1 MSLVHNYNFDKEDV
15 AIKYFNQEYND
26 GERMLDVWQR
36 LDAWTDEYKVKF
48 IIAVLESSDIPKIW
62 QYTLKGD
69 MLKKK
74 RILDGG
80 HRTRAINEFIKGDFG
95 VPLSDGNW
103 YFYVL
108 ESEKQGKERE
118 KGCGQNRTL
127 PEEYQYKFDN
137 YKLSVTTYT
146 DLTDKEA
153 RCKFNEL
160 NHCRPMTTSEVINSH
175 CSFLIDFLRKEW
187 SYFIDKEDSD
197 DFTRIKRMF
206 SLKKKDMERLNHMK
220 ILVSLFSLI
229 ERKGSDDQFS
239 YCEPK
244 DALTYIRSPT
254 PKTPYLDTQFNK
266 EEFIPLWNRFTG
278 AIEKYK
284 LFIETLEK
292 KDFQLSNHSEAVSL
306 FHYINTIGELTEE
319 MYDKLVS
326 FNNNCE
332 IYRRDSKKYEKGL
345 SNTKDKDIKDIKN
358 TQTSFKTLEKE
369 VGDDVIKWV
378 GSFQN
383 NGSGSTNLL
392 KRKKILDNVLNR

>member
-1 MSLVHNYNFDKEDV
+1 MSLLNKYHFEKEDV
-15 AIKYFNQEYND
+15 ALKYFNQEYND

-36 LDAWTDEYKVKF
+36 LDAWVDEYKVKF

-69 MLKKK
+69 TLKKK

-80 HRTRAINEFIKGDFG
+80 HRTRAINEFINGDFG

-118 KGCGQNRTL
+118 KGVGQNRVL
-127 PEEYQYKFDN
+127 PDEYQHQFDN

-146 DLTDKEA
+146 DLTDEEA

-175 CSFLIDFLRKEW
+175 SSLLIDFLRKEW

-206 SLKKKDMERLNHMK
+206 SLKKKDMEKLNHMK

-229 ERKGSDDQFS
+229 ERKGSEDKFS

-244 DALTYIRSPT
+244 DALTYIRS
-254 PKTPYLDTQFNK
+254 KDDNFLNTQFNK
-266 EEFIPLWNRFTG
+266 EEFIPLWNRFTD

-292 KDFQLSNHSEAVSL
+292 KDFQLSNHSEAISL
-306 FHYINTIGELTEE
+306 FHYLNTIGEPTDE
-319 MYDKLVS
+319 MYDDLVS
-326 FNNNCE
+326 FHNNCE

-345 SNTKDKDIKDIKN
+345 NHAKDKDIKDIEN

-369 VGDDVIKWV
+369 VGDYVIKWV

-383 NGSGSTNLL
+383 NGSGSTNLK
-392 KRKKILDNVLNR
+392 KRKEILDRVLSR

>member
-36 LDAWTDEYKVKF
+36 LDAWPDEYKVKF

-69 MLKKK
+69 KLKKK

-118 KGCGQNRTL
+118 KGVGQNRVL
-127 PEEYQYKFDN
+127 PDEYRDNFDE
-137 YKLSVTTYT
+137 YKLSVTTYKN
-146 DLTDKEA
+146 LTDEEA

-175 CSFLIDFLRKEW
+175 SSLLIDFLRKEW
-187 SYFIDKEDSD
+187 SYFIDKEDSE
-197 DFTRIKRMF
+197 DFTRIKHMF
-206 SLKKKDMERLNHMK
+206 SLKKKDMEKLNHMK

-229 ERKGSDDQFS
+229 ERKGSYDQFS

-244 DALTYIRSPT
+244 NALEYVRS
-254 PKTPYLDTQFNK
+254 KDDDVLNTQFSR

-284 LFIETLEK
+284 LFIETLM
-292 KDFQLSNHSEAVSL
+292 DQGFQLNNHSEAISL
-306 FHYINTIGELTEE
+306 FHYVNTVIGDPTDE

-326 FNNNCE
+326 FTNNCE

-345 SNTKDKDIKDIKN
+345 KNVKEKEINDIAN

-392 KRKKILDNVLNR
+392 KRKKILDNVLNN

>member
-36 LDAWTDEYKVKF
+36 LDAWKEEYKVMF

-69 MLKKK
+69 TLKKK

-118 KGCGQNRTL
+118 KGKGQNRVL
-127 PEEYQYKFDN
+127 PDEYRDNFDE
-137 YKLSVTTYT
+137 YKLSVTTYKN
-146 DLTDKEA
+146 LTDKEA

-244 DALTYIRSPT
+244 DALTYIRS
-254 PKTPYLDTQFNK
+254 KDDDVLNTQFNK

-292 KDFQLSNHSEAVSL
+292 KDFQLSNHSEAISL
-306 FHYINTIGELTEE
+306 FHYVNTIGELTEE

-345 SNTKDKDIKDIKN
+345 SNTKDKDIKDIEN

-383 NGSGSTNLL
+383 NGSGSTNLP
-392 KRKKILDNVLNR
+392 KRKKILDNVLNN

>member
-36 LDAWTDEYKVKF
+36 LDAWKEEYKVMF

-69 MLKKK
+69 TLKKK

-118 KGCGQNRTL
+118 KGKGQNRVL
-127 PEEYQYKFDN
+127 PDEYRDNFDE
-137 YKLSVTTYT
+137 YKLSVTTYKN
-146 DLTDKEA
+146 LTDKEA

-160 NHCRPMTTSEVINSH
+160 NHCRPMTKSEVINSH
-175 CSFLIDFLRKEW
+175 SSCLIDSLRTEW
-187 SYFIDKEDSD
+187 SYFIDKEDSE

-244 DALTYIRSPT
+244 DALTYIRS
-254 PKTPYLDTQFNK
+254 KDDDVLNTQFSR
-266 EEFIPLWNRFTG
+266 EEFIPLWDNFTN
-278 AIEKYK
+278 AIEKYRT
-284 LFIETLEK
+284 FIETLMEQG
-292 KDFQLSNHSEAVSL
+292 FQLNNHSEAISL
-306 FHYINTIGELTEE
+306 FHYVNTIGDPTDET
-319 MYDKLVS
+319 YNNLVS
-326 FNNNCE
+326 FNTDCE
-332 IYRRDSKKYEKGL
+332 KYRKSSQKYGKELKNVEGKEIDSIKETQDSL
-345 SNTKDKDIKDIKN
+345 KDL
-358 TQTSFKTLEKE
+358 QKE
-369 VGDDVIKWV
+369 VGDNVTNWI

-392 KRKKILDNVLNR
+392 KRKKILDNVLNS